1 MRNCF
6 LQRRPTQ
13 SLRRYILG
21 LGLALGLAFSLALV
35 LVLILSS
42 SSSPATKD
50 VGKTLGTKVDSL
62 DPFVGPRSRE
72 CRRDLYLKSHG
83 SPRNAPPI
91 KFQSLMSSG
100 LSSSKARERKSKRKT
115 TFARLS
121 ENDRFPFFL
130 FFIYNIFYR
139 APRWYVGNWPENRKY
154 SYLSHCT
161 RSARRLTRFFFQV
174 LSSHRRQL

>member
-21 LGLALGLAFSLALV
+21 LGLALDLAFSLALVLVLVLV

-72 CRRDLYLKSHG
+72 CRHDLYLKSHE

-91 KFQSLMSSG
+91 KFQADVCWVAVENKG
-100 LSSSKARERKSKRKT
+100 RKRKRKSKRKT
-115 TFARLS
+115 RLS
-121 ENDRFPFFL
+121 QEQTKM
-130 FFIYNIFYR
+130 IYFSIYRYFYYATSR
-139 APRWYVGNWPENRKY
+139 
-154 SYLSHCT
+154 
-161 RSARRLTRFFFQV
+161 
-174 LSSHRRQL
+174 